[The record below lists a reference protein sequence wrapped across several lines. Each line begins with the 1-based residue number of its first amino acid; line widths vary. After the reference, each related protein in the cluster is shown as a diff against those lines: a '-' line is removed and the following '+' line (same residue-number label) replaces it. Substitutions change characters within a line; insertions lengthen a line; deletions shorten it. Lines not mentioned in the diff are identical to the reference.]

1 MKKSAAKLFQE
12 RLRQLRKE
20 RGWTQEQTAEQCG
33 IGYKLYQ
40 LYELGIKQ
48 NPGLTS
54 MEKLAAGFGLEI
66 YELLTPK
73 FPQNRRKPRKNM
85 TDSSRSYAK

>member
-1 MKKSAAKLFQE
+1 VKKSAAKLFQE

-20 RGWTQEQTAEQCG
+20 RGWTQEQAAERCG

-48 NPGLTS
+48 NPGLAS
-54 MEKLAAGFGLEI
+54 LEKLAAGFGLEI
-66 YELLTPK
+66 HELLTSTL
-73 FPQNRRKPRKNM
+73 PQNRRKPRK
-85 TDSSRSYAK
+85 K

>member
-1 MKKSAAKLFQE
+1 VKKSAAKLFQE
-12 RLRQLRKE
+12 RLRQLRKD
-20 RGWTQEQTAEQCG
+20 RGWTQEQAAEQCG

-54 MEKLAAGFGLEI
+54 LEKLAAGFGLEI
-66 YELLTPK
+66 CELLTPTL
-73 FPQNRRKPRKNM
+73 PQNRHKPRIM
-85 TDSSRSYAK
+85 

>member
-1 MKKSAAKLFQE
+1 VKKSAAKLFQD
-12 RLRQLRKE
+12 RLRQLRTE
-20 RGWTQEQTAEQCG
+20 RGWTQEQSAEQCG

-54 MEKLAAGFGLEI
+54 LEKLAAGFGLEI
-66 YELLTPK
+66 HELLNPTH
-73 FPQNRRKPRKNM
+73 PQKRRKTRK
-85 TDSSRSYAK
+85 T

>member
-1 MKKSAAKLFQE
+1 VKKSAAKLFQE
-12 RLRQLRKE
+12 RLRQLRKK
-20 RGWTQEQTAEQCG
+20 RGWTQEQAAERCG

-54 MEKLAAGFGLEI
+54 LEKLAAGFGLEI
-66 YELLTPK
+66 HELLTPT
-73 FPQNRRKPRKNM
+73 FPKNRRK
-85 TDSSRSYAK
+85 SRRM

>member
-1 MKKSAAKLFQE
+1 VKKPAAKLFQE

-54 MEKLAAGFGLEI
+54 LEKLAAGFGLEI
-66 YELLTPK
+66 CELLTPTL
-73 FPQNRRKPRKNM
+73 PQNRRKLQKM
-85 TDSSRSYAK
+85 

>member
-12 RLRQLRKE
+12 RLRQLRTE
-20 RGWTQEQTAEQCG
+20 RGWTQERAAERCG

-48 NPGLTS
+48 NPGLAS
-54 MEKLAAGFGLEI
+54 LEKLAAGFGLEI
-66 YELLTPK
+66 YELLTPT
-73 FPQNRRKPRKNM
+73 FPQNRHK
-85 TDSSRSYAK
+85 SRRM

>member
-1 MKKSAAKLFQE
+1 VKKSAAKLFQE

-54 MEKLAAGFGLEI
+54 LGKLAAGFGLEI
-66 YELLTPK
+66 HELLTPTL
-73 FPQNRRKPRKNM
+73 PQNRRKPRKM
-85 TDSSRSYAK
+85 

>member
-1 MKKSAAKLFQE
+1 VKKSAAKLFQE

-20 RGWTQEQTAEQCG
+20 RGWTQEQAAEQCG

-54 MEKLAAGFGLEI
+54 LEKLAAGFDLGI
-66 YELLTPK
+66 HELLTPTL
-73 FPQNRRKPRKNM
+73 PQNRRKPRKM
-85 TDSSRSYAK
+85 